1 MPPASRSRGRA
12 SRDRPPPNRPPGQR
26 RPPRSTEPRGR
37 RQRPQRRSS
46 DLLAR
51 LLVAVPAAVVAIV
64 FVDLGGTA
72 WALFMLA
79 ISWVCL
85 HELYRML
92 PRWKPTPVVG
102 FAAAAAMVLS
112 ARFGTERDVMLVAVA
127 SIPVTFLAV
136 VARGGDGT
144 PSVSIA
150 GTLLGIYWLGLA
162 FAHAVL
168 LRRLDNG
175 SGILI
180 DILVGT
186 FLGDTAAYVGGRV
199 FGRRLLAPSISPKK
213 TWEGLFCGMLIA
225 ILSVFIAGLE
235 QTWLTQGDALLLG
248 VVVAVIGPIGDLF
261 ESLIKRDAGIKD
273 AGNVFGAHGG
283 ALDRLDAV
291 IFTVVAGYYVWVSL
305 PHV

>member
-12 SRDRPPPNRPPGQR
+12 GRDRPPPNRSAGQR
-26 RPPRSTEPRGR
+26 RPPRPPEPRGR
-37 RQRPQRRSS
+37 RQRPPRRSS
-46 DLLAR
+46 DLVPR
-51 LLVAVPAAVVAIV
+51 VLVAVPAAVVAIV
-64 FVDLGGTA
+64 FVNLGGTA

-79 ISWVCL
+79 ISWICL

-92 PRWKPTPVVG
+92 PRWKPAPLVG

-127 SIPVTFLAV
+127 SIPVAFLAV
-136 VARGGDGT
+136 VVRGGDGT
-144 PSVSIA
+144 PTVSIA

-175 SGILI
+175 GGILI

-186 FLGDTAAYVGGRV
+186 FLGDTAAYLGGRL

-261 ESLIKRDAGIKD
+261 ESLVKRDAGIKD